1 MKRNKITALLL
12 SLFIS
17 LSLMKISVFGAE
29 IDSKNFEQA
38 ILNVKSVIPISDV
51 YNNFSHSSRQ
61 IDNGKDTVTVWNL
74 EWEADEENRGY
85 ISAEVD
91 SYGNL
96 CNYNNYSYNYDSS
109 GLVKISREEA
119 RSTAEDF
126 LKKALPDYLSDMRL
140 IEKENSDFYSNQ
152 YNFKF
157 QQYVNDIPVNFM
169 KVNVCINKYTGEVDF
184 YSGLEPGTKKSL
196 FPEVDSIMDI
206 ESAKSKYIENIQEDL
221 SYHSYCDYKLKKN
234 NTFAGYSLN
243 NNKAIDAKNGQAIT
257 IFNSV
262 RNIYSNKSSLDS
274 AGAESDKSG
283 TGTELNEVEK
293 EEVNNISGL
302 ISKEKAQEIIED
314 NIELFSK
321 MQTEEISLNKSYMGN
336 NYIWQ
341 LKFDNGSAE
350 VNATTGE
357 ILAFYIYKSIVGG
370 ENNSITE
377 EAAKIKSEDLLNK
390 IARSKFNQTKLRN
403 DYIDEDNSSYDF
415 EYIRQV
421 DGKNYTSN
429 RLSVLI
435 DKDTGTITSYNN
447 IWYDDLDLPDISQA
461 ISKYDAFNKFNEIEN
476 FGLYYALDENEAVK
490 LVYNFSEDEGK
501 YYIDALSGK
510 NIDGYGNEYKS
521 NEIPEYDDIKGHWC
535 EKIVKELLD
544 SGYYIQAD
552 KFNPDINISQINF
565 FRYMLSPDL
574 HNYSEDEIYN
584 MLIDRGIIKKEERNA
599 SSSVTN
605 KDVAKFIARYLGYDK
620 LAQNSNIFN
629 NQFNDSIDDKY
640 LGYANICYALNIIK
654 GDSQGNFNADKYVTN
669 AMASVYIYNI
679 LSQNN
684 SIYIK

>member
-109 GLVKISREEA
+109 GLAKISREEA

-221 SYHSYCDYKLKKN
+221 SYYSYCDYKLKKN

>member
-74 EWEADEENRGY
+74 EWEADEENKGY

-257 IFNSV
+257 IFNSL

-341 LKFDNGSAE
+341 LNFDNGSAE

-510 NIDGYGNEYKS
+510 KIDGYGNEYKS

>member
-74 EWEADEENRGY
+74 EWEADEENKGY

-109 GLVKISREEA
+109 GLAKISREEA

-221 SYHSYCDYKLKKN
+221 SYYSYCDYKLKKN

-243 NNKAIDAKNGQAIT
+243 NNKAIDAKNGQAMT

-510 NIDGYGNEYKS
+510 KIDGYGNEYKS

>member
-221 SYHSYCDYKLKKN
+221 SYYSYCDYKLKKN

>member
-221 SYHSYCDYKLKKN
+221 SYYSYCDYKLKKN

-510 NIDGYGNEYKS
+510 KIDGYGNEYKS